1 MEITVNTCIISIK
14 MSITIQTMQW
24 KKWKFKQNLIYFQ
37 TSVAQVRKGSYT
49 IKQDPLQG
57 YYIKKFTINSQLIH
71 TSYHS

>member
-37 TSVAQVRKGSYT
+37 TSVAQVRKGSYSNQARST
-49 IKQDPLQG
+49 TKLLH
-57 YYIKKFTINSQLIH
+57 KK
-71 TSYHS
+71 SYNQ